1 MNPDIPVVM
10 AYDNLS
16 SPPTYGDFI
25 DHVMLARY
33 LKVRG
38 HDVRYFVVNDGHK
51 KSWHQLGEDGRNTL
65 LRDQISISKCILG
78 LSEESDF
85 VITHDQ
91 LTETIESDVEQ
102 ITPFSQ
108 DLINRNP
115 TYKKNMTLLSMLYDK
130 QPLKEMRITRAF
142 DGYVSPI
149 REKYIAWHV
158 RSGFTGARKKYNLAE
173 SQFRYELENLRKLTK
188 VKILILTS
196 RAGYESLKSSVDL
209 DLNTEFS
216 KQNYSSF
223 LEDASLA
230 ANASLYLQFGHGG
243 LFTIPVNSE
252 TPYYLTRKSY
262 FDKRDGLL
270 DSLKCGPQ
278 YQKLKPWSSENQVI
292 DDSDDPDWGKIDSII
307 QRLGLK

>member
-1 MNPDIPVVM
+1 MKKYQWHYSVHELTKLMPNIMNPDIPVVM

-16 SPPTYGDFI
+16 SPPTYGDFFE
-25 DHVMLARY
+25 HLMLARY
-33 LKVRG
+33 LKVMG

-51 KSWHQLGEDGRNTL
+51 KSWHRLGENDRNTL
-65 LRDQISISKCILG
+65 LRDQISILKCILG

-85 VITHDQ
+85 VITYDQ
-91 LTETIESDVEQ
+91 LNETIKSDVEK

-130 QPLKEMRITRAF
+130 QPLQEMLITGVF

-158 RSGFTGARKKYNLAE
+158 RSGFTGRRQKYNVAE
-173 SQFRYELENLRKLTK
+173 SQFRYELESLRKLTK
-188 VKILILTS
+188 LKILILTS
-196 RAGYESLKSSVDL
+196 RAGYDRLKSSVDL

-216 KQNYSSF
+216 KRKYSSF

-230 ANASLYLQFGHGG
+230 ANASLYLQFGYGG
-243 LFTIPVNSE
+243 LFTIPVN
-252 TPYYLTRKSY
+252 
-262 FDKRDGLL
+262 
-270 DSLKCGPQ
+270 
-278 YQKLKPWSSENQVI
+278 
-292 DDSDDPDWGKIDSII
+292 
-307 QRLGLK
+307 